1 MRLRSRRTRVLAVTA
16 AVGLAVPL
24 AMVTA
29 TSAPAVA
36 AKAHPEPQLSFK
48 QLSRA
53 HGESEGRA
61 YFNARQRYF
70 EARYLSGTKPLS
82 PEQAAY
88 YRAAAASKYGRTR
101 HAAAAPQRYLTAP
114 TSTAPAWSSV
124 GPSSVYQVGRT
135 TNSFQRVS
143 GRVSA
148 LAVNNQGF
156 IYAGGAQGGLWRYD
170 PVAKQWTALTDNL
183 PTLSVGAVAIA
194 PSDQNIVYLATGEGD
209 LSGDSYYGDG
219 IWKSTDAGNTWT
231 HVSGTQFPATSITRL
246 LVDPNNANT
255 VYVATIRGRGG
266 ARRVSPPTN
275 QVWGIYRSDNGGSS
289 WRLLKGTTDPN
300 RGATDLEFDPA
311 RPGALFATFW
321 NDGVYRSGTDQ
332 GGWQNI
338 TRKIAKAISIKPDF
352 TGSRFAIATTRVGNK
367 TRIYAGFD
375 WHNATNGVHRP
386 SRLFRSDDDGEH
398 WTQLPF
404 GTPGDPDAVLN
415 YCDIQC
421 TYDNVVEVD
430 PSDPNT
436 VYAAGEYNYSN
447 SPQLGGVYMSRD
459 AGAHWVTLGVDLHP
473 DFHALAIQPNDP
485 AHIVVGNDGGVWDS
499 PDRGGRQPGP
509 IADCLTAYFS
519 GDGTTP
525 PPCTDWVDRNKG
537 LGIAQSDS
545 VDYAN
550 AANPD
555 TFWEGTQDNGTQSSL
570 PAAGW
575 PGFAGIWMDQTSG
588 DGGQVV
594 VDHNDPNVVF
604 GTYYHLTGLYRFDSA
619 QDTLNG
625 GGLPTFTNA
634 NIMNGIDTSDRSEFY
649 IPLIQN
655 QGNSNQLFTGTDKV
669 YRSDNAETPVAS
681 DVLWQP
687 ISDDLTSGCT
697 GSASNGGRAC
707 VISALGI
714 SDGGTGGYAG
724 TEEGWVWHAS
734 DATTSTGNADWV
746 RSDPTG
752 SVLPGRPVGG
762 FAVDRSNWRVA
773 YVSFAGY
780 NAATPGHNGHVFK
793 TTDGGQSWTD
803 VTGDLP
809 DNPVNSIL
817 LDPSDPN
824 TLYAGSDVGAFVT
837 HDGGA
842 HWAPIGSA
850 LPRAQ
855 VYQLAYDP
863 SRALL
868 VAGTHGRGAWTLPTG
883 ALAPALVA
891 SVTDPGVPV
900 GPGSDL
906 PYTITVK
913 NIGNEDA
920 TGVTVTDP
928 VPANTTVGADQVGD
942 GGTTD
947 GTTVTWSG
955 LTIPA
960 GGSQVLHVT
969 ATIDSNLDSS
979 VTEIVNDGLH
989 VTSDQGAS
997 TSGSPHV
1004 SPIAPQYAAEVTPT
1018 SEVRTAQLT
1027 STATFTYTLRN
1038 AGYTAESFDLSKAG
1052 DTWNTVIEAD
1062 CTTAG
1067 ISTAVL
1073 QPGETQKVCVQVT
1086 VPDGAS
1092 SLATDV
1098 FHLTVQPDATTDTS
1112 GAQTVDG
1119 TTVAVTHPVL
1129 LVDGDGNNPDVQS
1142 YYTSALSAAGV
1153 SYDVFDLSTTQLPDG
1168 YLSGYSSV
1176 YWFTGG
1182 SYPGPLMP
1190 YEKQLTNYLDA
1201 GGRLFVSGEDLL
1213 DQGAGTTA
1221 FVQNYLHIAWD
1232 GSENQNDKATATFNG
1247 VSGSA
1252 IGDGFGSVTKT
1263 PVAGI
1268 CTCEDEIT
1276 PISPALPQFTD
1287 DGSHSLDS
1295 QPHPDALAVTDT
1307 SGTTHNTYKVVFLAF
1322 PFEEFGSAGDQAA
1335 LAGAIATYF
1344 GS

>member
-1 MRLRSRRTRVLAVTA
+1 MRLRSRQTRVLALTA
-16 AVGLAVPL
+16 AVGLGVPL
-24 AMVTA
+24 AMVTGA
-29 TSAPAVA
+29 SAPAIA
-36 AKAHPEPQLSFK
+36 AKVPPPPQLSFK
-48 QLSRA
+48 QLSRS
-53 HGESEGRA
+53 HGESEGKA
-61 YFNARQRYF
+61 YFNSRERYL
-70 EARYLSGTKPLS
+70 EARYLAGTSPLS
-82 PEQAAY
+82 PEQAAH
-88 YRAAAASKYGRTR
+88 YRAAAASKYGRTP
-101 HAAAAPQRYLTAP
+101 HAAAAPQRYLTA
-114 TSTAPAWSSV
+114 STVTPAWSSI

-135 TNSFQRVS
+135 TYSFQKVS

-148 LAVNNQGF
+148 LAVNNQGE

-170 PVAKQWTALTDNL
+170 PVAQQWTALTDNL

-194 PSDQNIVYLATGEGD
+194 PSNQNIVYLATGEAD

-231 HVSGTQFPATSITRL
+231 HVSGSKFNAATISRL
-246 LVDPNNANT
+246 LVDPKNPNKL
-255 VYVATIRGRGG
+255 YVATIRGRGG

-275 QVWGIYRSDNGGSS
+275 QTWGIYRSTTGGRY
-289 WRLLKGTTDPN
+289 WTLLKGTKN
-300 RGATDLEFDPA
+300 ASHGATDLEFDPNHA
-311 RPGALFATFW
+311 GVLYATFW
-321 NDGVYRSGTDQ
+321 NDGLYKSDPSERFWKNLNSNLAG
-332 GGWQNI
+332 
-338 TRKIAKAISIKPDF
+338 AISPTPTF
-352 TGSRFAIATTRVGNK
+352 AASRMSIATANLGGGH

-375 WHNATNGVHRP
+375 WYNAGNGTHRP
-386 SRLFRSDDDGEH
+386 SRLFRSDNGGAT
-398 WTQLPF
+398 WTMPGF

-430 PSDPNT
+430 PSDPDT
-436 VYAAGEYNYSN
+436 VYAAGEYNYNN

-473 DFHALAIQPNDP
+473 DFHALAVQPNDP

-550 AANPD
+550 ADNPD
-555 TFWEGTQDNGTQSSL
+555 TFWEGTQDNGTQSTL
-570 PAAGW
+570 PAVGW
-575 PGFAGIWMDQTSG
+575 PGYATRWMDQTSG

-594 VDHNDPNVVF
+594 VDHNNPNFVF
-604 GTYYHLTGLYRFDSA
+604 GTYYNLTGLYRFDSA
-619 QDTLNG
+619 QDTLNTFH
-625 GGLPTFTNA
+625 GLPTFSNA
-634 NIMNGIDTSDRSEFY
+634 NIMNGIDTRDRSEFY

-655 QGNSNQLFTGTDKV
+655 QGNSNQLFTGTSRV

-681 DVLWQP
+681 DVQWQP

-746 RSDPTG
+746 RSDPSG

-793 TTDGGQSWTD
+793 TTDGGQAWTD
-803 VTGDLP
+803 VTGNLP

-817 LDPSDPN
+817 LDPSDAN

-842 HWAPIGSA
+842 HWAPIGSG
-850 LPRAQ
+850 LPRVQ

-868 VAGTHGRGAWTLPTG
+868 VAGTHGRGAWTLSTG
-883 ALAPALVA
+883 AQAPALVA
-891 SVTDPGVPV
+891 SITDPGTPV

-913 NIGNEDA
+913 NIGNADA

-928 VPANTTVGADQVGD
+928 VPGHTTVGADQVGD
-942 GGTTD
+942 GGSTD
-947 GTTVTWSG
+947 GTTITWSG

-969 ATIDSNLDSS
+969 ATIDPNLDSS

-1004 SPIAPQYAAEVTPT
+1004 TPIAPQYAADVTPT

-1027 STATFTYTLRN
+1027 TTATFSYTVRN
-1038 AGYTAESFDLSKAG
+1038 AGYTAESFDLSKSG
-1052 DTWNTVIEAD
+1052 DTWSTVIEPD
-1062 CTTAG
+1062 CQTAG
-1067 ISTAVL
+1067 TATAVL
-1073 QPGETQKVCVQVT
+1073 QPGDTQQVCVQVT
-1086 VPDGAS
+1086 VPGTANSQD
-1092 SLATDV
+1092 TDV

-1112 GAQTVDG
+1112 GAETVDG

-1129 LVDGDGNNPDVQS
+1129 LVDEDGNNPDVQS
-1142 YYTSALSAAGV
+1142 YYTDALTAAGIQ
-1153 SYDVFDLSTTQLPDG
+1153 YDVFDLSTTQLPDG

-1176 YWFTGG
+1176 YWFTGT

-1190 YEKQLTNYLDA
+1190 YEKQLTNYLDN
-1201 GGRLFVSGEDLL
+1201 GGRLFASGMDAL
-1213 DQGAGTTA
+1213 DQSAGTTS
-1221 FVQNYLHIAWD
+1221 FVHNYLHINWD
-1232 GSENQNDKATATFNG
+1232 GTDTMNDRATSTFTG
-1247 VSGSA
+1247 VTGSV
-1252 IGDGFGSVTKT
+1252 IGDGFGSVDKT
-1263 PVAGI
+1263 AVTGEAAY
-1268 CTCEDEIT
+1268 EDEIT
-1276 PISPALPQFTD
+1276 PIDPATPQFMD
-1287 DGSHSLDS
+1287 DGSHSADG
-1295 QPHPDALAVTDT
+1295 QPHPDGLAVAAQ
-1307 SGTTHNTYKVVFLAF
+1307 SGTGNTYKVVFLSF
-1322 PFEEFGSAGDQAA
+1322 PFEEFGSATDRQT
-1335 LAGAIATYF
+1335 LVEKVNTFF